1 MLYELDEGSWGG
13 GGQIVGLAD
22 IQAAMGVQPTVV

>member
-13 GGQIVGLAD
+13 GGQIFRLAD
-22 IQAAMGVQPTVV
+22 IQAAMNIDPR

>member
-13 GGQIVGLAD
+13 GGQILRLAD
-22 IQAAMGVQPTVV
+22 IQPAMNIDPR